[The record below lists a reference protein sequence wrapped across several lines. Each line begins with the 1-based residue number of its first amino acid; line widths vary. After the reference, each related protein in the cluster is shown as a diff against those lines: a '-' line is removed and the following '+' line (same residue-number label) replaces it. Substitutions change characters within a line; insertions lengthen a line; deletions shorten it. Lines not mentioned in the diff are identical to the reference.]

1 MITVVASTIV
11 VIIVAGEIN
20 HLLCRLWR
28 GQDAGLKETVVIVGI
43 KDFVVV

>member
-28 GQDAGLKETVVIVGI
+28 GRLTEIIVIVGI
-43 KDFVVV
+43 KDFVVL